1 MVVALAAALRDLGG
15 HLEVREPLERT
26 AARLD
31 ACRTSLGPVPAQAD
45 ILDDGVPQVLAT
57 QPGLCIVYKP
67 SGWVVNVNSDT
78 AAGLGM
84 GQQVDGAVS
93 STRPRHTLLC
103 VCFFYG
109 WSPPNGF
116 PLGFLQNQTTI
127 WVPHTASNT
136 ALSPRWQGGE
146 DTWEGDQAAPKLT
159 SWLSSLA
166 PWSPISGEASAQHG
180 ILHRLDLE
188 TSGPLLC
195 ATSYGGYI
203 AALLQFALRR
213 VSKAFRAT
221 RPKRRTRLAV
231 PVEHPELAAAQEYVC
246 LCKGWFPREAGDGS
260 AGQSGMFIADA
271 QAQCLDT
278 PLLYGVHQ
286 ALSPGEA

>member
-78 AAGLGM
+78 AAGL
-84 GQQVDGAVS
+84 
-93 STRPRHTLLC
+93 
-103 VCFFYG
+103 
-109 WSPPNGF
+109 
-116 PLGFLQNQTTI
+116 
-127 WVPHTASNT
+127 
-136 ALSPRWQGGE
+136 GGE

>member
-1 MVVALAAALRDLGG
+1 MECRKCAC
-15 HLEVREPLERT
+15 
-26 AARLD
+26 LD
-31 ACRTSLGPVPAQAD
+31 QDSQRQRFSKGNRSR
-45 ILDDGVPQVLAT
+45 LAT

-67 SGWVVNVNSDT
+67 SGWVPTSGSRLSTWPRCQADVRARTNMLPEVVNVNSDT

-146 DTWEGDQAAPKLT
+146 DTWEGDQALPG
-159 SWLSSLA
+159 SS
-166 PWSPISGEASAQHG
+166 SMN
-180 ILHRLDLE
+180 
-188 TSGPLLC
+188 C
-195 ATSYGGYI
+195 AVQV
-203 AALLQFALRR
+203 AL
-213 VSKAFRAT
+213 VS
-221 RPKRRTRLAV
+221 
-231 PVEHPELAAAQEYVC
+231 
-246 LCKGWFPREAGDGS
+246 
-260 AGQSGMFIADA
+260 
-271 QAQCLDT
+271 
-278 PLLYGVHQ
+278 
-286 ALSPGEA
+286 